1 MHRYNFLHSDTVIP
15 CTGVDHVLC
24 SCTVY
29 SGQVQKIFSV
39 IFCSCCNHMMSRL
52 AEVAGQDYYEYETTA
67 EVTTAEGTTGPG

>member
-24 SCTVY
+24 SCSVY
-29 SGQVQKIFSV
+29 SGQVQKIFFS
-39 IFCSCCNHMMSRL
+39 FSCCFLTMMSRL
-52 AEVAGQDYYEYETTA
+52 AGVAGQDYYEYETTA

>member
-29 SGQVQKIFSV
+29 SGQVKKIFFS
-39 IFCSCCNHMMSRL
+39 FSCCLVTMMSRL
-52 AEVAGQDYYEYETTA
+52 AGVFGQDYYEYETTA

>member
-29 SGQVQKIFSV
+29 YGQVNKKNLLF
-39 IFCSCCNHMMSRL
+39 SCCLVTMMSRL
-52 AEVAGQDYYEYETTA
+52 AGVTGQDYYEYETTA